1 MFKGSITAMVTP
13 FSADGKK
20 VDDEAL
26 ERFVEFQIKNNTDAL
41 LPCGTT
47 GEAMTL
53 NHYEWSTVICKVMR
67 VAAGR
72 VPVIA
77 GASSNNTAVMVE
89 LVKEA
94 KNMGAD
100 GALVVTPYY
109 NKPMQEGL
117 YLHFKAAAEVGL
129 PIIMYNVPGR
139 TGVTITPE
147 TIVRLSK
154 IPNIVAIKDATGS
167 VDNMKAVLHDA
178 PDFTILSGDDAL
190 TLPMRELGA
199 KGVISVASNI
209 LPRQVAELA
218 SAPIEQARTMHL
230 QLLDIFKALFYETNP
245 IPVKESLGMMGMI
258 NPTLRLPLTPMGAA
272 TKEKLKSAL
281 KELGLIQEQGHE
293 NIGLSLQ
300 NSR

>member
-20 VDDEAL
+20 IDEDAL
-26 ERFVEFQIKNNTDAL
+26 ERFVEFQIENKTDAL

-53 NHYEWSTVICKVMR
+53 NHYEWACVVSAVLKF
-67 VAAGR
+67 AAGR
-72 VPVIA
+72 VPVIV
-77 GASSNNTAVMVE
+77 GASSNCTESMVD
-89 LVKEA
+89 LVEEA

-129 PIIMYNVPGR
+129 PIIMYNVPSR
-139 TGVTITPE
+139 TGVTMAPE
-147 TIVRLSK
+147 TIIRLSK

-167 VDNMKAVLHDA
+167 VENMTAVLHKA

-190 TLPMRELGA
+190 TYPMMRLGA

-209 LPRQVAELA
+209 LPRQVAELTSLPA
-218 SAPIEQARTMHL
+218 EQARTMHYK
-230 QLLDIFKALFYETNP
+230 LLNIFKALFYETNP

-258 NPTLRLPLTPMGAA
+258 NPTMRLPLTRMEDAA
-272 TKEKLKSAL
+272 KEKLTLAL
-281 KELGLIQEQGHE
+281 KELGLIQAQAA
-293 NIGLSLQ
+293 Q
-300 NSR
+300 KRTK